1 MKISILIF
9 SVCIICFCSCTQNEV
24 PRQKA
29 YQRFYFPKKSYIP
42 YLSPCNFSFEIP
54 SYSRIESKDSFQNKR
69 LDDDSCWINVD
80 FPEWNGKIHMS
91 YKYYDNQEMLTK
103 LLEDSYK
110 LTSKHM
116 VKATYIRDSVIDTDS
131 LKGLIYS
138 VGGNSASEKQF
149 VLTDYKHHFVRGALY
164 FNSTPNY
171 DSMRPIIDY
180 INLDIYHLIETFK
193 FK

>member
-1 MKISILIF
+1 MKFLIF
-9 SVCIICFCSCTQNEV
+9 IIIFNILGLYSCTNNEV
-24 PRQKA
+24 LRQKA
-29 YQRFYFPKKSYIP
+29 YQRFYFPKKNYIP
-42 YLSPCNFSFEIP
+42 YASPCNFSFDIP
-54 SYSRIESKDSFQNKR
+54 SYSRIETKDSFQNKR

-80 FPEWNGKIHMS
+80 FPDWNGKIHIS

-116 VKATYIRDSVIDTDS
+116 IKATYIKDSIIDTDS

-164 FNSTPNY
+164 FNSPPNY
-171 DSMRPIIDY
+171 DSMRPIIEY
-180 INLDIYHLIETFK
+180 INADIYHLIATFK
-193 FK
+193 FQ